1 VALDYERDDPLVG
14 EEHGR
19 RQSHQ
24 AAADNDHWHLF
35 VLHRNHLLSLR
46 RGRYAARPA
55 YANGIS

>member
-1 VALDYERDDPLVG
+1 
-14 EEHGR
+14 
-19 RQSHQ
+19 
-24 AAADNDHWHLF
+24 